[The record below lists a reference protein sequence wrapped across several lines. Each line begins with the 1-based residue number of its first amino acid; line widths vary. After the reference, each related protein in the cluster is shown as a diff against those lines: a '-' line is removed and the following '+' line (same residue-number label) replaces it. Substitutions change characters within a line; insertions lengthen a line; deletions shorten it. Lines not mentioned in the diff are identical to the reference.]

1 MYAKEENNEIVR
13 YSTLPKQ
20 IRDSNGKLIMGVRNA
35 DEATLKSL
43 GFYPLVLPTYNAKT
57 HERTSKIVWDTD
69 KYTYEVVS
77 LNKTVDDLKKE
88 LLAQLKSYWK
98 TAFNEGKPYSDYLK
112 ATDQTMPTDVETK
125 INTLYGLLGTIKA
138 QIAALSTVEDAGNYT
153 FPMDDINEGLEYL
166 RDLI

>member
-1 MYAKEENNEIVR
+1 MRYAREENNEIVR
-13 YSTLPKQ
+13 YSTLPQEVFANGEWVQ
-20 IRDSNGKLIMGVRNA
+20 ITEQNCGDY
-35 DEATLKSL
+35 
-43 GFYPLVLPTYNAKT
+43 GFKPLVLPQYNNRT
-57 HERTSKIVWDTD
+57 HTRTQTIIADGD
-69 KYTYEVVS
+69 NYTFEVVS
-77 LNKTVDDLKKE
+77 LGKSLEDLKSE
-88 LLAQLKSYWK
+88 LRRELKGYWK

-112 ATDQTMPTDVETK
+112 ATDQTMPTDVEAK

>member
-1 MYAKEENNEIVR
+1 MYAREENNEIVK
-13 YSTLPKQ
+13 YNKLPK
-20 IRDSNGKLIMGVRNA
+20 IFDAAKDEHITLTA
-35 DEATLKSL
+35 DNCGAY
-43 GFYPLVLPTYNAKT
+43 GFKPLVQPTYNSRT
-57 HERTSKIVWDTD
+57 HQRTTEIIADGEN
-69 KYTYEVVS
+69 YTYKVES
-77 LNKTVDDLKKE
+77 RGKTLDE
-88 LLAQLKSYWK
+88 LKSELRRELKGYWK

-153 FPMDDINEGLEYL
+153 FPMNDINEGLEYL